1 MTVGSPLSAF
11 NSQYGASG
19 TDTTAA
25 NVILAEPYAN
35 ASSPVNGTITTWHVT
50 TITSGQ
56 FALRVLRPAGSQYTG
71 VGRAAQSVA
80 SPGVHT
86 FAANLP
92 IQSGD
97 LVGVDISDGAAV
109 AAENANGSTY
119 LRWVPALLDG
129 STKASDSNF
138 GGEVLVSADVQ
149 YPEPAAPA
157 TKKKCKKKKKHRA
170 AEAKKKCR
178 KEEELGPEARR
189 KSSPAFHAK
198 RWSPWAT
205 DAQGATRKH
214 PQFKPSPGP
223 RRVRVLAG
231 P

>member
-1 MTVGSPLSAF
+1 M
-11 NSQYGASG
+11 
-19 TDTTAA
+19 
-25 NVILAEPYAN
+25 
-35 ASSPVNGTITTWHVT
+35 
-50 TITSGQ
+50 
-56 FALRVLRPAGSQYTG
+56 
-71 VGRAAQSVA
+71 A

-97 LVGVDISDGAAV
+97 LIGLDISDGAAV

-170 AEAKKKCR
+170 AEAKKKC
-178 KEEELGPEARR
+178 K
-189 KSSPAFHAK
+189 KK
-198 RWSPWAT
+198 
-205 DAQGATRKH
+205 K
-214 PQFKPSPGP
+214 KN
-223 RRVRVLAG
+223 
-231 P
+231 

>member
-1 MTVGSPLSAF
+1 VAAVAAGLAISPASAAEGATVTVGSPLSAF

-19 TDTTAA
+19 TNTTAA
-25 NVILAEPYAN
+25 NVLLAEPDAH
-35 ASSPVNGTITTWHVT
+35 ASSPVNGTITTWHVR

-56 FALRVLRPAGSQYTG
+56 FALRVLRPAGGSQYTS

-97 LVGVDISDGAAV
+97 LIGVDISDGAAV

-129 STKASDSNF
+129 STKASDSDF
-138 GGEVLVSADVQ
+138 GGEVLLSADVQ

-157 TKKKCKKKKKHRA
+157 KKKCKKKKKHRA
-170 AEAKKKCR
+170 AEAKKKRC
-178 KEEELGPEARR
+178 K
-189 KSSPAFHAK
+189 KK
-198 RWSPWAT
+198 
-205 DAQGATRKH
+205 QK
-214 PQFKPSPGP
+214 QN
-223 RRVRVLAG
+223 
-231 P
+231 